1 MTQVF
6 PAQDVVISRISEIVD
21 RLFQENEKFRE
32 RLEKDEV
39 MSIFSNLLAQVDTQ
53 ELCAVDESELTDR
66 VERVMVREA
75 VAGTLN
81 ELTPEQ
87 MAIFDAAVEGKW

>member
-1 MTQVF
+1 
-6 PAQDVVISRISEIVD
+6 
-21 RLFQENEKFRE
+21 
-32 RLEKDEV
+32 
-39 MSIFSNLLAQVDTQ
+39 
-53 ELCAVDESELTDR
+53 
-66 VERVMVREA
+66 MVREA